1 MLGNN
6 TLFENWSKKKE
17 REREKN
23 KAGKDLHSRSC
34 DHEGQFV

>member
-1 MLGNN
+1 M
-6 TLFENWSKKKE
+6 LFENWPKKKKKKE